1 MKNKKQLFSL
11 LLLVSCS
18 LAQQTVFA
26 AAASANPPGGP
37 AIDASTAQKKF
48 DKNLKSLSFAATQ
61 AAFNFE
67 PEDERLTPTERAV
80 KNHPN
85 LLENMKEALAA
96 GATISKAQE
105 QVLSMLLPNG
115 LEILGISAKSN
126 P

>member
-18 LAQQTVFA
+18 LVQQTVF
-26 AAASANPPGGP
+26 AASANPPGGP

-96 GATISKAQE
+96 GATISEAQE